1 MKSNSRYPYCVALN
15 RYIGFSI
22 KVHLDNKT
30 YIGTLDWC
38 SNSCICISN
47 VRNHLFQWSRIQGQV
62 IIAVNR
68 IKEGIIYCS
77 VNGEPKSIAFI

>member
-1 MKSNSRYPYCVALN
+1 MKSKNSYPYWVILEN
-15 RYIGFSI
+15 YIGYGI
-22 KVHLDNKT
+22 EVHLDNKT

-47 VRNHLFQWSRIQGQV
+47 SRNNFFQLTHLPGQV

-68 IKEGIIYCS
+68 IEEGTIYCS
-77 VNGEPKSIAFI
+77 VNGEPKRIAFM